1 MVRYMLEL
9 LIYSLLSS
17 TFLFL
22 LMLYIFFQVNSF
34 LILNLF
40 IFKLKDNC
48 FTELCFFL
56 PNINMNQ
63 P

>member
-1 MVRYMLEL
+1 MAKNVLSMFSLEF
-9 LIYSLLSS
+9 YDV
-17 TFLFL
+17 T
-22 LMLYIFFQVNSF
+22 SF

-40 IFKLKDNC
+40 IFKLKDNY